1 MVELSKGI
9 VLVIVNV
16 DVEVVVTGGAVTM
29 IVVTGQ
35 VLEVDGRVVSVREME
50 ERVDKVLVVVM
61 DEGALAVLDDGGLVV
76 AEVVLESMVADFV
89 DAIDV
94 VMEAEE
100 LIRARGRSGWY
111 GWNG

>member
-9 VLVIVNV
+9 VLVVVNV

-35 VLEVDGRVVSVREME
+35 VLEVDGRVVGVREME
-50 ERVDKVLVVVM
+50 ERVDKVLVAMM
-61 DEGALAVLDDGGLVV
+61 DEGGLAVLDDGGLVV

-100 LIRARGRSGWY
+100 LIRARGRSGSY

>member
-16 DVEVVVTGGAVTM
+16 DVEVVVTGAAVTM

-61 DEGALAVLDDGGLVV
+61 DEGGLAVLDDGGLVV

>member
-16 DVEVVVTGGAVTM
+16 DVEVVVMGGAVTM

-50 ERVDKVLVVVM
+50 ERVDKVLVAVM